1 MKKKSK
7 KGFTL
12 IELVVVIAIMGILAA
27 ILIPVISGFITRANK
42 AANEANARNLYN
54 SVAMVLAMEENAGT
68 VSGSVSGGTGDL
80 PPAVEELFGDVPAGD
95 SWSYTVSGD
104 IVTKA
109 VYNGVPYPRE
119 SN

>member
-1 MKKKSK
+1 MKNMKKKSK

-12 IELVVVIAIMGILAA
+12 IELVVVIAILGILAA
-27 ILIPVISGFITRANK
+27 ILIPVIGGFISRANK

-54 SVAMVLAMEENAGT
+54 SVAMALAIEAENLTSASSPDPLPSSVQEMFGEIA
-68 VSGSVSGGTGDL
+68 SGDT
-80 PPAVEELFGDVPAGD
+80 
-95 SWSYTVSGD
+95 WSYTVSGN

-109 VYNGVPYPRE
+109 VYNEVPYPRE

>member
-12 IELVVVIAIMGILAA
+12 IELVVVIAILGILAA

-54 SVAMVLAMEENAGT
+54 SVAMVLAIEGEAGSGV
-68 VSGSVSGGTGDL
+68 VSGSMPSNVK
-80 PPAVEELFGDVPAGD
+80 ELFGDVPAGD
-95 SWSYTVSGD
+95 SWS
-104 IVTKA
+104 
-109 VYNGVPYPRE
+109 
-119 SN
+119 